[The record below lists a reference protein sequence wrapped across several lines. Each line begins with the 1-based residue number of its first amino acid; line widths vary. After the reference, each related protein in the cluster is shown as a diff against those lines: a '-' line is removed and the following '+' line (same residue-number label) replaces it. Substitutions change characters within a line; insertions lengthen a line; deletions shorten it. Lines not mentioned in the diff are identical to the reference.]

1 MRPAPEHELPS
12 WPSSGNRRRLE
23 QQWLELLD
31 RNGLQT
37 YLPESPS
44 IVPSQLHEAV
54 DQFNGGE
61 YWDCHETLE
70 EVWLATPYPERFFY
84 HAIIKVAV
92 GFHHVGRHNRH
103 GARVKLSDGV
113 RLLLLFPPD
122 YMGLRVDRLLAD
134 SSSWLGRMNVT
145 GNVEWPRVDKLRRP
159 VIHVTEG

>member
-1 MRPAPEHELPS
+1 MRPAPEQELPS

-37 YLPESPS
+37 YLPKPPS
-44 IVPSQLHEAV
+44 IVPSQLHKAV
-54 DQFNGGE
+54 DQFNGGA

-84 HAIIKVAV
+84 HAIIKTAV

-103 GARVKLSDGV
+103 GARVKLSDAV
-113 RLLLLFPPD
+113 RLLRLFPSV

-134 SSSWLGRMNVT
+134 SSSWLGRVNVV
-145 GNVEWPRVDKLRRP
+145 GNVEWPRVDTLQRP
-159 VIHVTEG
+159 VIQVTEG